1 MQNVSYEEAEVSEKE
16 SKQDFQGTSKSN
28 KTNKSKADKP
38 SSSDFSLFQYMREVN
53 SIPLLSHPETM
64 ELFQRLEEKQEDLDA
79 LDRKNK
85 APDKTKETDL
95 LQKEIW
101 NIKQSLI
108 TSNLRLVV
116 YLANRYQGRGVT
128 IQDLVQEGNIGL
140 IRAIDKFDYHL
151 GYRFSTYATWW
162 VRQGMLRAIHQQS
175 HLIRI
180 PTHML
185 EKYQR
190 FVQQTDAFRN
200 QDDYDSNDDETI
212 DVEFD
217 ENAQQEMISLMEVMR
232 DPLSLDAPMTEDG
245 LGLQEVTSDENQL
258 MPEDLLINQD
268 LRNKLRSALTTLTLR
283 EEIILKMRYGI
294 DFPESHTLEE
304 VGKIFSLTKERI
316 RQIEAKALR
325 RLHESKIAC

>member
-1 MQNVSYEEAEVSEKE
+1 
-16 SKQDFQGTSKSN
+16 
-28 KTNKSKADKP
+28 
-38 SSSDFSLFQYMREVN
+38 MREVN
-53 SIPLLSHPETM
+53 DIPLLSHQETM
-64 ELFQRLEEKQEDLDA
+64 ELFRRLEENQEALDA
-79 LDRKNK
+79 LKGENEVSGEV
-85 APDKTKETDL
+85 KETES

-190 FVQQTDAFRN
+190 FIQQKDSSRNTDDHDS
-200 QDDYDSNDDETI
+200 DDGETPL
-212 DVEFD
+212 VEFD

-245 LGLQEVTSDENQL
+245 LGLQEVTSDENQP

-268 LRNKLRSALTTLTLR
+268 LRKKLRSALTTLTLR
-283 EEIILKMRYGI
+283 EEIILRMRYGI

>member
-1 MQNVSYEEAEVSEKE
+1 MENPNYADTAV
-16 SKQDFQGTSKSN
+16 SKQNPIPKPKAKKASKSN
-28 KTNKSKADKP
+28 GDKP

-53 SIPLLSHPETM
+53 CIPLLSHQETM
-64 ELFQRLEEKQEDLDA
+64 ELFRRLEENQEA
-79 LDRKNK
+79 LEALKEENE
-85 APDKTKETDL
+85 ASGEIKETES

-190 FVQQTDAFRN
+190 FIQQKDSSRN
-200 QDDYDSNDDETI
+200 TDDYDSDDGETPL
-212 DVEFD
+212 VEFD

-245 LGLQEVTSDENQL
+245 LGLQEVTSDENQP

-268 LRNKLRSALTTLTLR
+268 LRKKLRSALTTLTLR
-283 EEIILKMRYGI
+283 EEIILRMRYGI